1 MSISPSDMDAA
12 ESLGLRFLFSDEE
25 EANLSDMESLLYTER
40 ENDDTNRLLEVV
52 TLAEEE
58 PWREAAARMDDADQE
73 SGLPGYRRNSRS
85 QEGKNRK
92 FNRALFMRVLRA
104 NKKMRRAICI
114 GLQTETSK
122 VFYHNSDLTKLQLVT
137 YDFGLPDEERGLS
150 DEGLC
155 HFARQVRFF
164 SI

>member
-1 MSISPSDMDAA
+1 MDPA

-52 TLAEEE
+52 TLAEE
-58 PWREAAARMDDADQE
+58 PWREAAARMDDADQD
-73 SGLPGYRRNSRS
+73 SVLPGYRRNSRVKD
-85 QEGKNRK
+85 GKNRN

-104 NKKMRRAICI
+104 NKKMRRAVCI